1 MTKHSFILTTQ
12 SLIKSHWHQATLMSF
27 ALLKFLM
34 FTSFKVM
41 EVCKLCVTSK
51 DIGVLI
57 QRLDKSFR
65 LSREKKTRIKWFCI
79 TFLYVTA

>member
-1 MTKHSFILTTQ
+1 MTKHSCILSTQ
-12 SLIKSHWHQATLMSF
+12 NLIKSHWHQAKIMSF

-51 DIGVLI
+51 NIGVLM
-57 QRLDKSFR
+57 QGLDKSLR
-65 LSREKKTRIKWFCI
+65 LS
-79 TFLYVTA
+79 